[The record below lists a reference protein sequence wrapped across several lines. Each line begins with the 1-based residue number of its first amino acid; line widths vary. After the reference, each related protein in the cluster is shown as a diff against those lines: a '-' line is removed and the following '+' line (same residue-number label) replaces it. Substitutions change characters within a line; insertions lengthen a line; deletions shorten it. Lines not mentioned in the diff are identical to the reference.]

1 MHSSAA
7 REPGHTVA
15 RPLGRPA
22 PIARPPGR
30 PAASHGS
37 AGSRFGT
44 LVLTGCHV
52 LSHTQESRIL
62 AAMLAAAEK
71 RLGHLLGG
79 SAATAALRSPAWGPH
94 LHRWGS
100 AFPDA
105 PLLPEAHSLVPSAR
119 VAFCGDFVETEGEG
133 GAARAG
139 SVEGA
144 ALSGLRLAEQLQLV
158 I

>member
-1 MHSSAA
+1 
-7 REPGHTVA
+7 
-15 RPLGRPA
+15 
-22 PIARPPGR
+22 
-30 PAASHGS
+30 
-37 AGSRFGT
+37 
-44 LVLTGCHV
+44 
-52 LSHTQESRIL
+52 
-62 AAMLAAAEK
+62 MLAAAEK

-79 SAATAALRSPAWGPH
+79 SAATAPLRSPAWGPH

-100 AFPDA
+100 AFPEA

>member
-1 MHSSAA
+1 M
-7 REPGHTVA
+7 
-15 RPLGRPA
+15 
-22 PIARPPGR
+22 
-30 PAASHGS
+30 
-37 AGSRFGT
+37 
-44 LVLTGCHV
+44 LT
-52 LSHTQESRIL
+52 
-62 AAMLAAAEK
+62 AAEK

-105 PLLPEAHSLVPSAR
+105 PLMPEAHSLVPSAR
-119 VAFCGDFVETEGEG
+119 IAFCGDFVETEGEG

-144 ALSGLRLAEQLQLV
+144 ALSGLRLAEQLKLV